1 MTVIVHPCIFQ
12 IDFGTEKFP
21 TINEFNSCTKM
32 SLASPLGITFG
43 ARIAAYLASP
53 EDFRKHRKRINKRL
67 LKLRHELG
75 IVTKD
80 TRNYQEAEK
89 TSSIT
94 AEVYD
99 KDCRNG
105 LLLLLLAERD
115 VVHALEV
122 KSQLEVSPER
132 LSSQKKLMTSKLKK
146 AVSTCKKLLQV
157 TSGETSVIKK
167 IELYIYAA
175 LVHGMYSLNKKRWSE
190 ALYAFS
196 LARSALELL
205 LSQADGDFTTSE
217 ALLPKLA
224 ISELLDTLV
233 DPSLNLTMS
242 QYSAVDGTAADVR
255 TVARKHCRDGS
266 VSYLKPCFD
275 HIVAVDSSVVEEIE
289 EEEVSRTITWRQ
301 HEATL
306 HNDELAVK
314 LSKVSSLDWRRLN
327 EPEQFD
333 GLYSQWSALV
343 DIHTADLEKNKD
355 EDDMLRVQ
363 DGAILLTFL
372 RYNMLFVRV
381 RRDLLLVDKL
391 SMLKSASSLETL
403 RSSKDVL
410 RLYSSIDLTV
420 SEIKDLPGVYNDEQL
435 YESLENLTL
444 FFAAKRSLVISL
456 CYSAAT
462 QASKA
467 LTILL
472 HLKRTFIVTDD
483 FYKVREFPYD
493 VTSHAQAK
501 ELESTISKRLVEV
514 NALAKWI
521 QSTKRFDQT
530 HVSESVYKFDLSL
543 DSINNVA
550 NVDKIGAIKPVL
562 SKPVLFDIAFNY
574 IGYAGEESA
583 EPVKQKEQE
592 EKPEEEKKKSGLFSL
607 FGRG

>member
-1 MTVIVHPCIFQ
+1 
-12 IDFGTEKFP
+12 
-21 TINEFNSCTKM
+21 M

-43 ARIAAYLASP
+43 ARIAAYLAAP
-53 EDFRKHRKRINKRL
+53 DDFRKHRKRINKRL

-80 TRNYQEAEK
+80 SRNYQETEK

-94 AEVYD
+94 ADLYEND
-99 KDCRNG
+99 SRNG

-132 LSSQKKLMTSKLKK
+132 LSSQKRLMTSKLKK
-146 AVSTCKKLLQV
+146 AVSTCKKVLEV
-157 TSGETSVIKK
+157 TANESSATKK

-175 LVHGMYSLNKKRWSE
+175 LVHGMYGVNKKRWGD

-196 LARSALELL
+196 LARCGLELL
-205 LSQADGDFTTSE
+205 YSQAESDLTISE
-217 ALLPKLA
+217 VLFSRLA

-242 QYSAVDGTAADVR
+242 QYAAIDDAAADVR

-266 VSYLKPCFD
+266 VAYLKPCFD
-275 HIVAVDSSVVEEIE
+275 NIVAVDGSFVEEIE
-289 EEEVSRTITWRQ
+289 EEQVSRSISWRQ
-301 HEATL
+301 HDATL

-314 LSKVSSLDWRRLN
+314 LSKVSRLDWRGLN

-333 GLYSQWSALV
+333 SLYSQWSALV

-391 SMLKSASSLETL
+391 STLISASSVETL
-403 RSSKDVL
+403 RLSKDIL
-410 RLYSSIDLTV
+410 RLYSSINLTV
-420 SEIKDLPGVYNDEQL
+420 FEIKDLPGVYNDEQL
-435 YESLENLTL
+435 YESLENLSL
-444 FFAAKRSLVISL
+444 FFAAKRSLVVSL

-462 QASKA
+462 EPSKA
-467 LTILL
+467 LAILL
-472 HLKRTFIVTDD
+472 HLKRTFIVTED
-483 FYKVREFPYD
+483 FYKVSEFPYD
-493 VTSHAQAK
+493 VTSHTQAK
-501 ELESTISKRLVEV
+501 ELENTISKRLIEI
-514 NALAKWI
+514 NALAKFI
-521 QSTKRFDQT
+521 HSAKRYDQKF
-530 HVSESVYKFDLSL
+530 VSESVYKFDLSL
-543 DSINNVA
+543 DSIKNVA
-550 NVDKIGAIKPVL
+550 NVDKVGSISPVL

-574 IGYAGEESA
+574 IGYADEEDA
-583 EPVKQKEQE
+583 EPVKQKQQE
-592 EKPEEEKKKSGLFSL
+592 EKPEEEKKKSGLFGL
-607 FGRG
+607 FGRS